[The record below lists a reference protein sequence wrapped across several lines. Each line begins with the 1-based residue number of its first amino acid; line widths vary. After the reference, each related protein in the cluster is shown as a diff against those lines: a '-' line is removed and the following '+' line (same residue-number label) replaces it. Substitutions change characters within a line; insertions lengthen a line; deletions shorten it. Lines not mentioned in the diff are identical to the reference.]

1 MEPPPLPDHEEPK
14 PLNNVRDTEPQSLR
28 ELIDDGIEMRR
39 HSNSRSAQNS
49 RSSQRSQ
56 SSGSSASSKM
66 STHNVTQTE
75 HIEVAVDGE
84 PTLNLV
90 VDGKPTLNLA
100 VDGEPTLNLA
110 VDGKP
115 TLNLAVDG
123 EPTLNLERST
133 FYISCNAEKTSR
145 GKGLSESGESNT
157 SSYGTCKDHSQD
169 ELDGVLL
176 DVRTIMSRQRS
187 ESLASLEYYRS
198 QDTRLQ
204 VSAREELQVRP
215 QGREHDRHVQQS
227 QRLPFWLWF
236 IIAKS
241 LGIKLHADDKP
252 IAATILY
259 TLTFMTALGYIMSN
273 WWFTAYDIAS
283 HYTNTTVIDGTIS
296 IFYSLL
302 WGALGVYANKLAY
315 RLFSHKKFL
324 DMLRLHSKTILKMN
338 AAAVLFTVMM
348 LFALI
353 NDVSAYSNFK
363 DETCQTVAVDVIV
376 CKVRYIMRVVYSGF
390 AVAWN
395 YLVAFVLISVCRT
408 HVIGIRKF
416 MQSLEQ
422 DSRVYEARYMGV
434 TQHGTPDR
442 PVLEEN
448 GHHSE
453 GNELLSEYT
462 WVDEDYLEELRDP
475 GTSDVDSNS
484 SALIPQQGNRCA
496 SVPDSSGSPDSV
508 GLPIPRIPASPS
520 SSGQSV
526 ASERSLNVQ
535 KDAQGQA
542 SSVCSTSTSA
552 EVRTKPTPLMSN
564 SEILFRYWKIQSRL
578 RLSSVALQRWMM
590 SVLSMVVVW
599 LAMNLVL
606 WLNHDPM
613 LIDLANFFLPL
624 ALLPL
629 LASAYAEVNQE
640 GLRLLKFICPVEER
654 LQMLYVLQNNPLQM
668 TVYGFTLSY
677 STITTAAFGILL
689 AFASKVLIQELS
701 GPKTP
706 PIAQ

>member
-1 MEPPPLPDHEEPK
+1 MEKMELALPDHEEAK
-14 PLNNVRDTEPQSLR
+14 TLEEEHDSEAQIVMETTDN
-28 ELIDDGIEMRR
+28 GIEMSQ
-39 HSNSRSAQNS
+39 HNVSQSSQSS
-49 RSSQRSQ
+49 RSSRCSQ
-56 SSGSSASSKM
+56 TSHSSQISQTSSQDL
-66 STHNVTQTE
+66 TQLGQVE
-75 HIEVAVDGE
+75 
-84 PTLNLV
+84 
-90 VDGKPTLNLA
+90 LA
-100 VDGEPTLNLA
+100 VDSEPALTYE
-110 VDGKP
+110 K
-115 TLNLAVDG
+115 
-123 EPTLNLERST
+123 ST
-133 FYISCNAEKTSR
+133 FYVNCDAEKTSS
-145 GKGLSESGESNT
+145 GNHSSESGGSNT
-157 SSYGTCKDHSQD
+157 SSYGTCKGHSED
-169 ELDGVLL
+169 EMDGVLL

-187 ESLASLEYYRS
+187 ESQASLEYYRS

-215 QGREHDRHVQQS
+215 QATEHDRHVHQS
-227 QRLPFWLWF
+227 RRLPFWLWF

-241 LGIKLHADDKP
+241 LGIKLHAEDKP
-252 IAATILY
+252 IVATVLY
-259 TLTFMTALGYIMSN
+259 TLTFMTASGYIMSN

-283 HYTNTTVIDGTIS
+283 DYTKTTVIDGTIS
-296 IFYSLL
+296 IFFSLL
-302 WGALGVYANKLAY
+302 WGALGVYANKLAF

-338 AAAVLFTVMM
+338 AAAVLFTVML
-348 LFALI
+348 LFAVFNDI
-353 NDVSAYSNFK
+353 NALDNFK
-363 DETCQTVAVDVIV
+363 DKTCQTVAVDVIV

-390 AVAWN
+390 AVVWN

-442 PVLEEN
+442 PVLEE
-448 GHHSE
+448 
-453 GNELLSEYT
+453 YT
-462 WVDEDYLEELRDP
+462 WVDEDYLDELRDP

-484 SALIPQQGNRCA
+484 SALIPQQGNRRT
-496 SVPDSSGSPDSV
+496 SGQTTGGSPDST
-508 GLPIPRIPASPS
+508 GLPIPRIPSSSS
-520 SSGQSV
+520 SSGQSTG
-526 ASERSLNVQ
+526 SERSSNPPRE
-535 KDAQGQA
+535 AQGQDKTSSTLTHRPRSNSQTDEA

-552 EVRTKPTPLMSN
+552 EVRAKPMPLMSN

-599 LAMNLVL
+599 LAMNMVM
-606 WLNHDPM
+606 WLTCDPS

-640 GLRLLKFICPVEER
+640 GIRLLKFICPVEER

-668 TVYGFTLSY
+668 TVYGLTLSY
-677 STITTAAFGILL
+677 SIITTAAFGILL
-689 AFASKVLIQELS
+689 AFASKVLIQEIS
-701 GPKTP
+701 GPNTP

>member
-1 MEPPPLPDHEEPK
+1 
-14 PLNNVRDTEPQSLR
+14 
-28 ELIDDGIEMRR
+28 
-39 HSNSRSAQNS
+39 
-49 RSSQRSQ
+49 
-56 SSGSSASSKM
+56 
-66 STHNVTQTE
+66 
-75 HIEVAVDGE
+75 
-84 PTLNLV
+84 
-90 VDGKPTLNLA
+90 
-100 VDGEPTLNLA
+100 
-110 VDGKP
+110 
-115 TLNLAVDG
+115 
-123 EPTLNLERST
+123 
-133 FYISCNAEKTSR
+133 
-145 GKGLSESGESNT
+145 
-157 SSYGTCKDHSQD
+157 
-169 ELDGVLL
+169 
-176 DVRTIMSRQRS
+176 
-187 ESLASLEYYRS
+187 
-198 QDTRLQ
+198 
-204 VSAREELQVRP
+204 
-215 QGREHDRHVQQS
+215 
-227 QRLPFWLWF
+227 
-236 IIAKS
+236 
-241 LGIKLHADDKP
+241 
-252 IAATILY
+252 
-259 TLTFMTALGYIMSN
+259 MSN

-283 HYTNTTVIDGTIS
+283 DYTKTTVIDGTIS

-348 LFALI
+348 LFAFF
-353 NDVSAYSNFK
+353 NDVNAYANFK
-363 DETCQTVAVDVIV
+363 DETCQRVAVDVIV

-484 SALIPQQGNRCA
+484 SALIPQQANRRP
-496 SVPDSSGSPDSV
+496 SVPDAGGSPDST
-508 GLPIPRIPASPS
+508 GLPVTRIPASPS

-526 ASERSLNVQ
+526 ASERSSNLH
-535 KDAQGQA
+535 KDVQGQA
-542 SSVCSTSTSA
+542 SSVCSTSTST

-590 SVLSMVVVW
+590 SMLSMVVVW

-606 WLNHDPM
+606 WLNYDPK

-689 AFASKVLIQELS
+689 AFASKVLIQEIS
-701 GPKTP
+701 GPNTP
-706 PIAQ
+706 SIAP

>member
-1 MEPPPLPDHEEPK
+1 MDKIEPPPPFPDHEEPK
-14 PLNNVRDTEPQSLR
+14 PLDNARDTEPQSLR
-28 ELIDDGIEMRR
+28 ESIDGGIEMRR
-39 HSNSRSAQNS
+39 HNGSRSSQSS

-56 SSGSSASSKM
+56 SSGSSEISQRSGSSQRSQSSGSSGSSIL
-66 STHNVTQTE
+66 STHNLTQTE
-75 HIEVAVDGE
+75 DVEVAVED
-84 PTLNLV
+84 
-90 VDGKPTLNLA
+90 
-100 VDGEPTLNLA
+100 
-110 VDGKP
+110 
-115 TLNLAVDG
+115 
-123 EPTLNLERST
+123 EPTLNLERSI
-133 FYISCNAEKTSR
+133 FYISYDAEEETSR
-145 GKGLSESGESNT
+145 GQGLSESGESNA
-157 SSYGTCKDHSQD
+157 SSYGTCKAQSQD
-169 ELDGVLL
+169 EMDGVLL

-215 QGREHDRHVQQS
+215 QGTEHDRHVHQS
-227 QRLPFWLWF
+227 RRLPFWLWF

-252 IAATILY
+252 IAATVLY
-259 TLTFMTALGYIMSN
+259 TLTFMTALDERKEYFSSMLSFEVGEMHQNNFPSPSLFSN
-273 WWFTAYDIAS
+273 
-283 HYTNTTVIDGTIS
+283 
-296 IFYSLL
+296 
-302 WGALGVYANKLAY
+302 

-348 LFALI
+348 LFALF
-353 NDVSAYSNFK
+353 NDVNAYSNFK

-434 TQHGTPDR
+434 AQHGTPDR

-453 GNELLSEYT
+453 GNELLSEDGQPCQEAQGLLEYT

-484 SALIPQQGNRCA
+484 SALIPQQANRRP
-496 SVPDSSGSPDSV
+496 SVPDTGGSPDSS

-520 SSGQSV
+520 SSGQSA
-526 ASERSLNVQ
+526 ASERSSTNLH
-535 KDAQGQA
+535 KDVQGQEKTTSTLTHRAQSNSQIDEA

-552 EVRTKPTPLMSN
+552 EVRLKPMPLMSI

-606 WLNHDPM
+606 WLNYDPT

-689 AFASKVLIQELS
+689 AFASKVLIQEIS
-701 GPKTP
+701 GPNTS

>member
-1 MEPPPLPDHEEPK
+1 
-14 PLNNVRDTEPQSLR
+14 
-28 ELIDDGIEMRR
+28 
-39 HSNSRSAQNS
+39 
-49 RSSQRSQ
+49 
-56 SSGSSASSKM
+56 
-66 STHNVTQTE
+66 
-75 HIEVAVDGE
+75 
-84 PTLNLV
+84 
-90 VDGKPTLNLA
+90 
-100 VDGEPTLNLA
+100 
-110 VDGKP
+110 
-115 TLNLAVDG
+115 
-123 EPTLNLERST
+123 
-133 FYISCNAEKTSR
+133 
-145 GKGLSESGESNT
+145 
-157 SSYGTCKDHSQD
+157 
-169 ELDGVLL
+169 
-176 DVRTIMSRQRS
+176 MSRQRS
-187 ESLASLEYYRS
+187 ESAASLEYYRS

-215 QGREHDRHVQQS
+215 QSTEHDRHVQQS
-227 QRLPFWLWF
+227 RRLPFWLWF

-252 IAATILY
+252 IAATVLY

-283 HYTNTTVIDGTIS
+283 DYTKTTVIDGTIS

-302 WGALGVYANKLAY
+302 WGALGVYANKLAF

-348 LFALI
+348 LFAFF
-353 NDVSAYSNFK
+353 NDVNAYSNFK
-363 DETCQTVAVDVIV
+363 DKTCQT
-376 CKVRYIMRVVYSGF
+376 
-390 AVAWN
+390 
-395 YLVAFVLISVCRT
+395 
-408 HVIGIRKF
+408 GIRKF

-434 TQHGTPDR
+434 TQQGTPDR

-484 SALIPQQGNRCA
+484 SALIPQQGNRRP
-496 SVPDSSGSPDSV
+496 SVPDTGGSPDST
-508 GLPIPRIPASPS
+508 GLPIPRIPSSPS
-520 SSGQSV
+520 SSRQSV
-526 ASERSLNVQ
+526 ASERSSSLH
-535 KDAQGQA
+535 KEAQGQIGEKTTLTHRARTNSQTDEA
-542 SSVCSTSTSA
+542 SSVCSTSTST

-590 SVLSMVVVW
+590 SILSMVVVW

-606 WLNHDPM
+606 WLNYDPT

-689 AFASKVLIQELS
+689 AFASKVLIQEIS
-701 GPKTP
+701 GPNTP
-706 PIAQ
+706 PIAT

>member
-1 MEPPPLPDHEEPK
+1 
-14 PLNNVRDTEPQSLR
+14 
-28 ELIDDGIEMRR
+28 
-39 HSNSRSAQNS
+39 
-49 RSSQRSQ
+49 
-56 SSGSSASSKM
+56 
-66 STHNVTQTE
+66 
-75 HIEVAVDGE
+75 
-84 PTLNLV
+84 
-90 VDGKPTLNLA
+90 
-100 VDGEPTLNLA
+100 
-110 VDGKP
+110 
-115 TLNLAVDG
+115 
-123 EPTLNLERST
+123 
-133 FYISCNAEKTSR
+133 
-145 GKGLSESGESNT
+145 
-157 SSYGTCKDHSQD
+157 
-169 ELDGVLL
+169 
-176 DVRTIMSRQRS
+176 MSRQRS
-187 ESLASLEYYRS
+187 ESAASLEYYRS

-215 QGREHDRHVQQS
+215 QSTEHDRHVQQS
-227 QRLPFWLWF
+227 RRLPFWLWF

-252 IAATILY
+252 IAATVLY

-283 HYTNTTVIDGTIS
+283 DYTKTTVIDGTIS

-302 WGALGVYANKLAY
+302 WGALGVYANKLAF

-348 LFALI
+348 LFAFF
-353 NDVSAYSNFK
+353 NDVNAYSNFK
-363 DETCQTVAVDVIV
+363 DKTCQT
-376 CKVRYIMRVVYSGF
+376 
-390 AVAWN
+390 
-395 YLVAFVLISVCRT
+395 
-408 HVIGIRKF
+408 
-416 MQSLEQ
+416 
-422 DSRVYEARYMGV
+422 
-434 TQHGTPDR
+434 
-442 PVLEEN
+442 EN

-484 SALIPQQGNRCA
+484 SALIPQQGNRRP
-496 SVPDSSGSPDSV
+496 SVPDTGGSPDST
-508 GLPIPRIPASPS
+508 GLPIPRIPSSPS
-520 SSGQSV
+520 SSRQSV
-526 ASERSLNVQ
+526 ASERSSSLH
-535 KDAQGQA
+535 KEAQGQIGEKTTLTHRARTNSQTDEA
-542 SSVCSTSTSA
+542 SSVCSTSTST

-590 SVLSMVVVW
+590 SILSMVVVW

-606 WLNHDPM
+606 WLNYDPT

-689 AFASKVLIQELS
+689 AFASKVLIQEIS
-701 GPKTP
+701 GPNTP
-706 PIAQ
+706 PIAT

>member
-1 MEPPPLPDHEEPK
+1 
-14 PLNNVRDTEPQSLR
+14 
-28 ELIDDGIEMRR
+28 
-39 HSNSRSAQNS
+39 
-49 RSSQRSQ
+49 
-56 SSGSSASSKM
+56 
-66 STHNVTQTE
+66 
-75 HIEVAVDGE
+75 
-84 PTLNLV
+84 
-90 VDGKPTLNLA
+90 
-100 VDGEPTLNLA
+100 
-110 VDGKP
+110 
-115 TLNLAVDG
+115 
-123 EPTLNLERST
+123 
-133 FYISCNAEKTSR
+133 
-145 GKGLSESGESNT
+145 
-157 SSYGTCKDHSQD
+157 
-169 ELDGVLL
+169 
-176 DVRTIMSRQRS
+176 MSRQRS
-187 ESLASLEYYRS
+187 ESAASLEYYRS

-215 QGREHDRHVQQS
+215 QSTEHDRHVQQS
-227 QRLPFWLWF
+227 RRLPFWLWF

-252 IAATILY
+252 IAATVLY

-283 HYTNTTVIDGTIS
+283 DYTKTTVIDGTIS

-302 WGALGVYANKLAY
+302 WGALGVYANKLAF

-348 LFALI
+348 LFAFF
-353 NDVSAYSNFK
+353 NDVNAYSNFK
-363 DETCQTVAVDVIV
+363 DKTCQTVAVDVIV

-484 SALIPQQGNRCA
+484 SALIPQQGNRRP
-496 SVPDSSGSPDSV
+496 SVPDSGGSPDST
-508 GLPIPRIPASPS
+508 GLPIPRIPSSPS
-520 SSGQSV
+520 SSRQSV
-526 ASERSLNVQ
+526 ASERSSSLH
-535 KDAQGQA
+535 KEAQGQIGEKTTSTLTHRARTNSQTDEA
-542 SSVCSTSTSA
+542 SSVCSTSTST

-590 SVLSMVVVW
+590 SILSMVVVW

-606 WLNHDPM
+606 WLNYDPT

-689 AFASKVLIQELS
+689 AFASKVLIQEIS
-701 GPKTP
+701 GPNTP
-706 PIAQ
+706 PIAT